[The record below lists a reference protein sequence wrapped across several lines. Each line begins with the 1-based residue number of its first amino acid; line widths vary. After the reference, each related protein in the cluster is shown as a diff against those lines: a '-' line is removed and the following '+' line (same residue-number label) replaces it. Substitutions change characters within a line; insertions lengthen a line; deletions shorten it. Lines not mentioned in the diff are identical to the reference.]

1 MPDLDLSFAALA
13 DPIRRAIVAR
23 LADGESTVQDLA
35 QPSISRHLKVLETA
49 GLIETRV
56 DGTARPRRLKPD
68 AVETLWDWLGQYRA
82 LWDEQFQRLDDVLDG
97 LSDEKNPTTSD
108 TSERST
114 P

>member
-35 QPSISRHLKVLETA
+35 RPFSISQPSISRHLKVLETA

-56 DGTARPRRLKPD
+56 DGTARPPPETRRRRDVVGLAWPVPC
-68 AVETLWDWLGQYRA
+68 AVGRA
-82 LWDEQFQRLDDVLDG
+82 VPAVG
-97 LSDEKNPTTSD
+97 
-108 TSERST
+108 
-114 P
+114 